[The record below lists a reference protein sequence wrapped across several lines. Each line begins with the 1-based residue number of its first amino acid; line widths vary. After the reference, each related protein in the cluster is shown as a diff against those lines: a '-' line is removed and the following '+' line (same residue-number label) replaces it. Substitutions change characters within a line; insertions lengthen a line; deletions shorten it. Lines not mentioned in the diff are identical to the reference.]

1 MAKSREAKMF
11 RRTVGVNFTRNGF
24 ETFSVDASLSVAA
37 VAVGS
42 ASVLGSDAESVEA
55 DLSVETVDIGQAR
68 TRRNALPAPAAEA
81 LLAVVVVSDEQCQA
95 KLQVDIYYLSSL
107 LHLSRYFFHWI
118 KAS

>member
-55 DLSVETVDIGQAR
+55 DLSVETVYIRRAR

-118 KAS
+118 IAS